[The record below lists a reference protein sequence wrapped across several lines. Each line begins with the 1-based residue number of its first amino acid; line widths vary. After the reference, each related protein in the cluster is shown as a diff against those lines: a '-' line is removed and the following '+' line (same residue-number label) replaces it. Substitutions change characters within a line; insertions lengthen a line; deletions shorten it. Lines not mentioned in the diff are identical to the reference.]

1 MKTGINRMTT
11 KSAKNTRLLFDILK
25 NEKGDLEY
33 MIRTR
38 YLLCIDDPRT
48 IQTKALKP
56 FKNVVLCEDMVVLT
70 EKSMY
75 SINFFFNSF
84 HKGDIDKDR
93 CHIYTFYNKL
103 NNQLSQ

>member
-11 KSAKNTRLLFDILK
+11 KSAKNTKLLFDVLR

-48 IQTKALKP
+48 IQTKVLKP

-70 EKSMY
+70 EKSMH
-75 SINFFFNSF
+75 SIRFFLDSF
-84 HKGDIDKDR
+84 HGGHIEENR
-93 CHIYTFYNKL
+93 CYVYTFYNKL
-103 NNQLSQ
+103 KNQ